1 MNGGAS
7 LFHSIFQRWN
17 PIAPEE
23 AAYRRLAAKGW
34 QPASV
39 IDVGAYEGNWTKL
52 VRRIWNVPVL
62 MVEAQEAKRPLLEA
76 LCGPDV
82 RLASCVLGA
91 TEDTAVTFYEME
103 TGSSYF
109 PEQSNA
115 PRRVTTYVTQILDSI
130 AADMP
135 APFLKI
141 DVQGAELEVLK
152 GGEKTLG
159 NAELVQ
165 LEIALLP
172 YNEGAPRMH
181 EVLDYMRERGFVP
194 LDISGFSRPNE
205 IDLVQIDMLFARE
218 ESLLRPKFIEFEQ
231 FKR

>member
-1 MNGGAS
+1 M
-7 LFHSIFQRWN
+7 LQSILRRWTSVT
-17 PIAPEE
+17 PEE

-34 QPASV
+34 QPASI

-62 MVEAQEAKRPLLEA
+62 MVEAQEAKKPILEA
-76 LCGPDV
+76 LCGTDV

-91 TEDTAVTFYEME
+91 SEGRTVTFYEME

-109 PEQSNA
+109 PEASNA
-115 PRRVTTYVTQILDSI
+115 PRLETTCVTRTLDSI
-130 AADMP
+130 ASDMP

-152 GGEKTLG
+152 GGAMTLG

-165 LEIALLP
+165 LEIAMLP

-194 LDISGFSRPNE
+194 LDISGFSRPNG

-218 ESLLRPKFIEFEQ
+218 DSPLRPTFIEFEQ
-231 FKR
+231 FRR